1 MNNDLDSFL
10 DSFEDYIHGVV
21 FPRYAMEE
29 GLLDDLWCDAEDDF
43 VADMLPEDVA
53 KYANEYANAKV
64 KAVHAEYLAILRKV
78 EGNLKEAL

>member
-1 MNNDLDSFL
+1 MNNDLN
-10 DSFEDYIHGVV
+10 SFEDYIHGVV

-29 GLLDDLWCDAEDDF
+29 GLSDDLWCDAENDF

-64 KAVHAEYLAILRKV
+64 KAVHTEYLVILRKV
-78 EGNLKEAL
+78 EGNLKGAL